1 MTAADHRPAS
11 TLSLWDAVSLI
22 VGIVV
27 GVSIYEAP
35 PLIFANSPSPFAGLG
50 FWFLGGMISF
60 VGALIYAELAT
71 TYPRCGGEYN
81 YLTRAYGPWLG
92 FLFAWGQLV
101 IIQTGSIG
109 AMAYIFAGYAI
120 KFLGSYTDDVPALT
134 VDALPWLATLAVVSL
149 TTINLLGLRAGARVQ
164 NTLTIVKIVGLT
176 AIVVAGFT
184 AGSGDPWTATPSS
197 GGGPGWTLA
206 VVLVLYAYGGWSDA
220 AFVAAEVRD
229 VNRNVPRALLLGMGL
244 ITVAYLVINLAYLYG
259 LGADG
264 LIASQQPAA
273 DVLKQ
278 LCGPVG
284 ERLMSGLVVA
294 SALGGM
300 NGLILSA
307 SRVHVMLGQDYRLF
321 AWLGQWSRNG
331 APWTSLLLQA
341 AVTIAMILTVGTEA
355 GRQAIDFGVHAVGLP
370 AIGWAEYRGGFSTL
384 VAGSAPA
391 FWLFFLLNAVG
402 FLILRVRDADR
413 PRPFRV
419 PGSPVTPL
427 IFIAACGFMLYS
439 AADYAKTLTPVMAVP
454 LLCGVPVY
462 LLCRGYEAIEKR
474 SRNEL

>member
-1 MTAADHRPAS
+1 LTAAEHRPAS

-35 PLIFANSPSPFAGLG
+35 PLIIASSPSPLAGLG
-50 FWFLGGMISF
+50 FWLLGGALSF

-71 TYPRCGGEYN
+71 AYPRCGGEYN

-109 AMAYIFAGYAI
+109 AMAYIFAGYASKLI
-120 KFLGSYTDDVPALT
+120 GVSDIAI
-134 VDALPWLATLAVVSL
+134 PWLATAAVVAL
-149 TTINLLGLRAGARVQ
+149 TAFNLLGLRAGARVQ
-164 NTLTIVKIVGLT
+164 NALTVVKIVGLA
-176 AIVVAGFT
+176 AIVLAGFAT
-184 AGSGDPWTATPSS
+184 SGTNDPWTVTPSDE
-197 GGGPGWTLA
+197 GRPGWTLA
-206 VVLVLYAYGGWSDA
+206 VILVLYAYGGWSDA
-220 AFVAAEVRD
+220 AFVAAEVRNL
-229 VNRNVPRALLLGMGL
+229 NRNVPRALLLGMGL
-244 ITVAYLVINLAYLYG
+244 ITAAYLVINLAYLYG
-259 LGADG
+259 LGADD
-264 LIASQQPAA
+264 LIASPQPAA

-278 LCGPVG
+278 LCGPLG
-284 ERLMSGLVVA
+284 EKLMSGLVVA

-307 SRVHVMLGQDYRLF
+307 SRVHAMLGQDYRLL
-321 AWLGQWSRNG
+321 AWLGHWSRNES
-331 APWTSLLLQA
+331 PWTSLLVQA
-341 AVTIAMILTVGTEA
+341 AVTVGMILTVGTQA
-355 GRQAIDFGVHAVGLP
+355 GRQAIDMAVAAVGLP
-370 AIGWAEYRGGFSTL
+370 VIGWAEYRGGFSTL

-402 FLILRVRDADR
+402 FVILRVRDGDR

-427 IFIAACGFMLYS
+427 IFIVACGFMLYS
-439 AADYAKTLTPVMAVP
+439 AVTYAKTLTPVMAVP
-454 LLCGVPVY
+454 LLCGLPGYAV
-462 LLCRGYEAIEKR
+462 CRSYERR
-474 SRNEL
+474 SR